1 MHAPVVRYRVVL
13 WPRDPKS
20 EVIRRKCQ
28 RRLFRAG
35 FLLRILLCSQSGDHP
50 ENYLAKFGY
59 IPYIKV
65 GKNKILLYSWLPP
78 GTYHQ
83 NVAI

>member
-1 MHAPVVRYRVVL
+1 MYAPVVWYRVVS

-28 RRLFRAG
+28 RWLFRVG

-50 ENYLAKFGY
+50 ENDLAKFGY
-59 IPYIKV
+59 ILHIKV
-65 GKNKILLYSWLPP
+65 PKKNPSIF
-78 GTYHQ
+78 
-83 NVAI
+83 